1 MLFPRL
7 VLGFTLFSLYIPSL
21 WVITSMSVVLHIN
34 YMPMTPSYI
43 FLAQIC
49 SEHHIHDRFCYIEW
63 TLKLI
68 KNDINGSHHANSFLT
83 QLSLFHINK
92 WYHHQTRC
100 SSQNVVVSPLSVS
113 HTSKLFTYLFY
124 NYQLHLHCLSI
135 VKTTLISHLVTS
147 NKVSQ
152 TGLSILPSYNLF
164 YFN

>member
-7 VLGFTLFSLYIPSL
+7 VLSIYLLSELSAPCQLLYIS
-21 WVITSMSVVLHIN
+21 T
-34 YMPMTPSYI
+34 
-43 FLAQIC
+43 IC
-49 SEHHIHDRFCYIEW
+49 SWLPVIYFWAKFALNFIYMTDFFYIEW
-63 TLKLI
+63 SLKLI
-68 KNDINGSHHANSFLT
+68 KNDINGSHHSNIFLT
-83 QLSLFHINK
+83 QLNLFHINK

-124 NYQLHLHCLSI
+124 SYHLHLHCLSI
-135 VKTTLISHLVTS
+135 VKTTLISHLVTF

-164 YFN
+164 YFK